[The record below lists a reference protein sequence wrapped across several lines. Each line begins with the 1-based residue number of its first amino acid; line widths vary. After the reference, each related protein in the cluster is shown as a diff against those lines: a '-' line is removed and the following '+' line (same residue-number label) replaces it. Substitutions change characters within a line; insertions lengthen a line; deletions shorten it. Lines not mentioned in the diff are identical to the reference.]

1 MESRRY
7 RFGPHPHAGWILGLR
22 ASQVAGIAVAGVFA
36 IALLRVGGVP
46 SVLLIGVEAV
56 MSVEVV

>member
-22 ASQVAGIAVAGVFA
+22 ASQVAGIAVAGY
-36 IALLRVGGVP
+36 
-46 SVLLIGVEAV
+46 SQ
-56 MSVEVV
+56 SHC